1 MYKKVKINFFEEK
14 SIFSAGFIELKY
26 MWLQTGLVVLKKQQQ
41 TLGILC
47 LADFLSSFLNITELF
62 ENCQ

>member
-26 MWLQTGLVVLKKQQQ
+26 MWLQTGLVVLKKHQ